1 MIYIDEFYFATPQ
14 EEDNFFSGQRR
25 TCYDSFYPFAVLP
38 EKGLSKIKLS
48 DVTILYGGNGSGKTT
63 VLNIIANKIG
73 AERMAPYNKSNFYND
88 YIELCEVEY
97 ANNEVDEK
105 RIIASD
111 DIFDYMI
118 DIRQLNE
125 SIDSKREE
133 RFEDYLKYKYTPYK
147 LKSMDDIDELRLV
160 VKAQDKRGSQ
170 SKYVRQTL
178 IDNVKEYSNGESAFR
193 YFANGI
199 KENGIYILDEPE
211 NSLSPKMQL
220 ELIKFIE
227 DSVRHFRCQF
237 IIATHSPFVLS
248 MEDALIYDMDQEP
261 VCKRDWHMLE
271 NLQTY
276 YDFFMKHADGFEMA
290 KCELEKER
298 LNKVL
303 SKEDDGLSKTRRRLK
318 EKLVYIGVVEKNV
331 NAIMAMIQE
340 DSGATEMLQYIPQMP
355 VISCPTAEKEV
366 AGILM
371 EKAYLLYMK
380 SMK

>member
-1 MIYIDEFYFATPQ
+1 MRYIDEFYFASPQ
-14 EEDNFFSGQRR
+14 AEDNFFSNQRR

-38 EKGLSKIKLS
+38 QKGLTKIKLS

-73 AERMAPYNKSNFYND
+73 AERMAPFNKSNFYND
-88 YIELCEVEY
+88 YIDLCDVEY
-97 ANNEVDEK
+97 VNQDIEEK

-125 SIDSKREE
+125 SIDTKREE
-133 RFEDYLKYKYTPYK
+133 RFEDYLKYKFTPYK

-160 VKAQDKRGSQ
+160 VKAQDKRGSA

-193 YFANGI
+193 YFTNGI

-220 ELIKFIE
+220 DLIKFIE

-248 MEDALIYDMDQEP
+248 MADALVYDMDQEP
-261 VCKRDWHMLE
+261 VSVRDWHMLE
-271 NLQTY
+271 NVQVY
-276 YDFFMKHADGFEMA
+276 YDFFMKHADAFEVA

-298 LNKVL
+298 MNRNKDE
-303 SKEDDGLSKTRRRLK
+303 SDDGLSKTCRRLRD
-318 EKLVYIGVVEKNV
+318 KLESIGLADKNIK
-331 NAIMAMIQE
+331 AILAMVQE
-340 DSGATEMLQYIPQMP
+340 DDGATEMLQYIPQMP
-355 VISCPTAEKEV
+355 IISTPTAEKEV
-366 AGILM
+366 AGMLM
-371 EKAYLLYMK
+371 EKAYLIYVK
-380 SMK
+380 SQK